1 LEITFSKKITLE
13 HYLLKVEVNNMVPD
27 YQSLMLPLLKIIHDG
42 QEHTMKEI
50 LDLLAMKLNLSEED
64 KNELLP
70 SGSQKKFNNR
80 IAWAKSYMK
89 HAGLLENVSRG
100 KIKITSRGS
109 SVLEQHPPM
118 INVKYLEQFPEFLE
132 FRNIKTETN
141 NNSDPSLPLKETTSR
156 EETPEEVLEL
166 SYQNL
171 RRDLAKELLERVKK
185 CSPSF
190 FEKLVVDLLV
200 SMGYGGSRSDA
211 GQAIGKSGDE
221 GIDGIIN
228 EDKLGLDVVYIQAK
242 RWEGTVGRPVVQAFA
257 GSLEGQRAKK
267 GVLITTSK
275 FSQEARDYVKVIEKK
290 IVLIDGERL
299 AQLMIDF
306 DIGVSEQARYIVKK
320 MDTDYFGDEEV

>member
-1 LEITFSKKITLE
+1 
-13 HYLLKVEVNNMVPD
+13 MVPD
-27 YQSLMLPLLKIIHDG
+27 YQSLMLPLLKIINDE
-42 QEHTMKEI
+42 QEHAMKEI
-50 LDLLAMKLNLSEED
+50 IESLSIKLNLSEED

-80 IAWAKSYMK
+80 VAWAKTYMK

-100 KIKITSRGS
+100 RIKITARGI
-109 SVLEQHPPM
+109 SVLLEQPQM
-118 INVKYLEQFPEFLE
+118 INIKYLEQFSEFLE
-132 FRNIKTETN
+132 FRNIRNETEN
-141 NNSDPSLPLKETTSR
+141 ITTSLISSTVT
-156 EETPEEVLEL
+156 EETPEEILEI

-185 CSPSF
+185 CSPAF

-211 GQAIGKSGDE
+211 GHAIGKSGDE

-242 RWEGTVGRPVVQAFA
+242 KWEGTVGRPVVQAFA

-267 GVLITTSK
+267 GVLITTSRFTQDAK
-275 FSQEARDYVKVIEKK
+275 NYVKVIEKK

-299 AQLMIDF
+299 SQLMIDY
-306 DIGVSEQARYIVKK
+306 DIGVSEEARYIVKR

>member
-1 LEITFSKKITLE
+1 
-13 HYLLKVEVNNMVPD
+13 MVPD
-27 YQSLMLPLLKIIHDG
+27 YQSLMLPLLKIINDE
-42 QEHTMKEI
+42 QEHAMKEI
-50 LDLLAMKLNLSEED
+50 IESLSIKLNLSEED

-80 IAWAKSYMK
+80 VAWAKTYMK

-100 KIKITSRGS
+100 RIKITARGI
-109 SVLEQHPPM
+109 SVLLEQPQM
-118 INVKYLEQFPEFLE
+118 INIKYLEQFSEFLE
-132 FRNIKTETN
+132 FRNIRNETEN
-141 NNSDPSLPLKETTSR
+141 ITTSLLSSTVT
-156 EETPEEVLEL
+156 EETPEEILEI

-185 CSPSF
+185 CSPAF

-211 GQAIGKSGDE
+211 GHAIGKSGDE

-242 RWEGTVGRPVVQAFA
+242 KWEGTVGRPVVQAFA

-267 GVLITTSK
+267 GVLITTSRFTQDAK
-275 FSQEARDYVKVIEKK
+275 NYVKVIEKK

-299 AQLMIDF
+299 SQLMIDY
-306 DIGVSEQARYIVKK
+306 DIGVSEEARYIVKR